1 MIWSRMEAPGSIFVG
16 AFWLN
21 HLGEQN
27 RKHSDAG
34 KAAGEGKPRARRG
47 RFAQALKL
55 FGS

>member
-1 MIWSRMEAPGSIFVG
+1 MIWSRTIYVG